1 MNGVKVL
8 LIDDMQH
15 LRWPV
20 SLALRMLGCCVVETS
35 SAEARQDVVRHG
47 DAKLAFFRLRGACDA
62 GLLAEL
68 RALRCDLTVMGLA
81 ECGSVDA
88 IDALRGSGAA
98 GVVIQPIG
106 PTALRKALGVLASRQ
121 TEDSVPCAS

>member
-8 LIDDMQH
+8 LVDDMQS

-35 SAEARQDVVRHG
+35 SAEAKQDAVRHG

-68 RALRCDLTVMGLA
+68 RALRGDLTVLGLT
-81 ECGSVDA
+81 ECCSDDE
-88 IDALRGSGAA
+88 IEALRGSGAA

-106 PTALRKALGVLASRQ
+106 PTALRKALRALASKQ
-121 TEDSVPCAS
+121 AEDRRPCAS